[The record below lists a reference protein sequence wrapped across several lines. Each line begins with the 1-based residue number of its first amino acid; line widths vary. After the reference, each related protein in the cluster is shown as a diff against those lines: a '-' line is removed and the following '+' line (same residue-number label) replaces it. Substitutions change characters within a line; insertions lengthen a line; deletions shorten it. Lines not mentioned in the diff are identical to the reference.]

1 MANSQLILFWKWIN
15 VTSNSPILLWL
26 HLPIS
31 SHMSSPGE
39 MWSSRSSTWP
49 IAGRENTISITFH
62 ISKHFSLSPSVS
74 SYTLPSG
81 ESKTQVLVFPFP
93 SYSISTSTTCT
104 VAVFHDDVNL
114 QLLQWPTVN
123 IVLKTRYNKV
133 ISSFVII
140 TFPWCQLIHLL
151 LTLLLVLLLSY
162 TLYGYQS

>member
-1 MANSQLILFWKWIN
+1 M
-15 VTSNSPILLWL
+15 WL

-31 SHMSSPGE
+31 WHMSSPGE

-49 IAGRENTISITFH
+49 IAGRENTISITIH
-62 ISKHFSLSPSVS
+62 ISKHFSLSPSVF
-74 SYTLPSG
+74 SYPLPGG
-81 ESKTQVLVFPFP
+81 ESKTQVLDFSFP
-93 SYSISTSTTCT
+93 SYSTSTTCT

-114 QLLQWPTVN
+114 RLLQWPTVN
-123 IVLKTRYNKV
+123 IVLKRRYNKV

-162 TLYGYQS
+162 TLYGHQS